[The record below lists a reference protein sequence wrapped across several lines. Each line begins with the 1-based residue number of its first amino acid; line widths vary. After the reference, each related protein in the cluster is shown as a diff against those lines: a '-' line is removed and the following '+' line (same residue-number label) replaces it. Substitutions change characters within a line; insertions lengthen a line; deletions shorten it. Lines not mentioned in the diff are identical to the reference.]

1 VTPEEIASRNRANA
15 GHSTGPRTAG
25 GKAIVA
31 QNARVHGATGQ
42 PDPGRVATWL
52 RVILDAPDLS
62 LPEALGVDPRMQ
74 AALALAVAEA
84 RVETAERGWREA
96 MTLQPDGDG
105 DWDADPVLA
114 ALRRQAGGATT
125 EKQIQE
131 LLAVGLRHLEAQA
144 MNPRRIE
151 ARQRLAERYLRE
163 ARAQRRRAFSAWIA
177 VLASKGHEGGPGA
190 LTAAA

>member
-15 GHSTGPRTAG
+15 GHSTGPRTAA
-25 GKAIVA
+25 GKEIVA
-31 QNARVHGATGQ
+31 QNARVHGATGK
-42 PDPGRVATWL
+42 PDHGRVTTWL

-62 LPEALGVDPRMQ
+62 LGEALGDDPRMR

-84 RVETAERGWREA
+84 RVETAERGWHKA
-96 MTLQPDGDG
+96 MTLQPNG

-114 ALRRQAGGATT
+114 ALRREVEGATT
-125 EKQIQE
+125 DEQIQE
-131 LLAVGLRHLEAQA
+131 LLAIGLRHLEVQA
-144 MNPRRIE
+144 MDPRRIE

-177 VLASKGHEGGPGA
+177 ALASKGHEGGPGA
-190 LTAAA
+190 LTVAA